1 MCPMPAERIVIGL
14 KGDDDGGVLTERA
27 ARLLPPGPGNELLGV
42 HVRTS
47 NGSRSGSPQALEA
60 QRRAVVAAGG
70 SFRTLQGDDAA
81 TGLLDYARSV
91 QATQIVVGRS
101 RVGKLP
107 GIPGTGRRVV
117 RGAGDIDVH
126 IVPGLPARNTV
137 RKRPLDVGRTR
148 TVAGF
153 ALAALLPVLL
163 QLVLAAFEHSVA
175 TAVLIQLAGA
185 VAIALVGGLRPA
197 VLGALWSS
205 VLVNFFSTPP
215 LGNLAIEDP
224 QDFLSLGVFLGLSV
238 AVAGVVDRSARR
250 SRDAA
255 RARAEAGIL
264 GDLALDASRSADPL
278 RGLLADA
285 VTVFGVA
292 GAAIVAR
299 QPAGAGSGETPPG
312 LLAGV
317 GDTTGW
323 QRMLPPAATPPGNTV
338 EPVDAVTW
346 LVLFGREV
354 APDGRRLLGAV
365 AVHIKAQLERRQ
377 LENSRHEIVRL
388 AEGNTMRTAI
398 LRAVS
403 HDLRTPLAGI
413 KLAAGGLL
421 QDPGTFT
428 RAQERELVETIDECS
443 DRLDLLVG
451 NLLDMSRITAQSV
464 EPLLGPV
471 RWHDVLDRALRGVP
485 ATAVAVVLAPNM
497 PAVDADPGLLE
508 RVIANIVEN
517 ALKYAPGTQ
526 VAITGTT
533 DGMGAALAGHP
544 SGELRIADHGPGV
557 PALKVVEMFR
567 PFQRLD
573 DATPAAGVGLGL
585 AVAQGFVEAMRGSLT
600 AEETPGGGLTMVI
613 RLPLSTGPRDV
624 STGPSDVA
632 P

>member
-1 MCPMPAERIVIGL
+1 M
-14 KGDDDGGVLTERA
+14 
-27 ARLLPPGPGNELLGV
+27 
-42 HVRTS
+42 
-47 NGSRSGSPQALEA
+47 
-60 QRRAVVAAGG
+60 
-70 SFRTLQGDDAA
+70 
-81 TGLLDYARSV
+81 
-91 QATQIVVGRS
+91 
-101 RVGKLP
+101 
-107 GIPGTGRRVV
+107 RVV

-126 IVPGLPARNTV
+126 VVPGLPARNPV
-137 RKRPLDVGRTR
+137 QRRPLDLGRASTFG
-148 TVAGF
+148 GF
-153 ALAALLPVLL
+153 ALAAILPVLL
-163 QLVLAAFEHSVA
+163 QLLLAAFDHSVA

-185 VAIALVGGLRPA
+185 VAVALVGGLRPA
-197 VLGALWSS
+197 VVGALVEQCPGQLLLDAPAGRPGHRGPAGFPVPGGVPGPVRCGGRRSGP
-205 VLVNFFSTPP
+205 VCPP
-215 LGNLAIEDP
+215 LKE
-224 QDFLSLGVFLGLSV
+224 
-238 AVAGVVDRSARR
+238 
-250 SRDAA
+250 AA
-255 RARAEAGIL
+255 QARAEAGIL

-278 RGLLADA
+278 RGLLSDA

-299 QPAGAGSGETPPG
+299 QSPGAGAGKAPAV

-323 QRMLPPAATPPGNTV
+323 HGMVPPAAPPPGSTV

-354 APDGRRLLGAV
+354 APDRRTLLGAV

-377 LENSRHEIVRL
+377 LETSRLEIMRL

-421 QDPGTFT
+421 QDAGTFT
-428 RAQERELVETIDECS
+428 RAEERELVQTIDECS

-471 RWHDVLDRALRGVP
+471 RWHDVLDKALRGIP
-485 ATAVAVVLAPNM
+485 STAVAVVLPPNM

-533 DGMGAALAGHP
+533 DGMGSALAGHP
-544 SGELRIADHGPGV
+544 SGELRIADRGPGV
-557 PALKVVEMFR
+557 PAMKVVEMFR

-573 DATPAAGVGLGL
+573 DAQPATGVGLGL

-613 RLPLSTGPRDV
+613 RLPLSTGPREQ
-624 STGPSDVA
+624 A
-632 P
+632 Q

>member
-27 ARLLPPGPGNELLGV
+27 ARLLPPGGGSELLGV
-42 HVRTS
+42 HVRTPK
-47 NGSRSGSPQALEA
+47 GSRSGSPQALEA

-70 SFRTLQGDDAA
+70 TFRTLQGDDVA

-91 QATQIVVGRS
+91 QATRMVVGRS
-101 RVGKLP
+101 RAGMFR
-107 GIPGTGRRVV
+107 GAAGTGMRVIL
-117 RGAGDIDVH
+117 GAGDIDVH
-126 IVPGLPARNTV
+126 VVPGLPARNPV
-137 RKRPLDVGRTR
+137 QRRPLDVGRAR
-148 TVAGF
+148 TFGGI
-153 ALAALLPVLL
+153 ALAAILPALL

-197 VLGALWSS
+197 VVGALWSS

-224 QDFLSLGVFLGLSV
+224 QDFLSLAVFLGLSV

-250 SRDAA
+250 SREAA
-255 RARAEAGIL
+255 QARAEAGIL

-278 RGLLADA
+278 RGLLSDA
-285 VTVFGVA
+285 VAVFGVA

-299 QPAGAGSGETPPG
+299 QSPGAGAGKAPAV

-323 QRMLPPAATPPGNTV
+323 HGMVPPAAPPPGSTV

-354 APDGRRLLGAV
+354 APDRRTLLGAV

-377 LENSRHEIVRL
+377 LETSRLEIMRL

-421 QDPGTFT
+421 QDAGTFT
-428 RAQERELVETIDECS
+428 RAEERELVQTIDECS

-471 RWHDVLDRALRGVP
+471 RWHDVLDKALRGIP
-485 ATAVAVVLAPNM
+485 STAVAVVLPPNM

-517 ALKYAPGTQ
+517 ALKYAPETQ

-533 DGMGAALAGHP
+533 DGMGSALAGHP
-544 SGELRIADHGPGV
+544 SGELRIADRGPGV
-557 PALKVVEMFR
+557 PAMKVVEMFR

-573 DATPAAGVGLGL
+573 DAQPAAGVGLGL

-613 RLPLSTGPRDV
+613 RLPLSTGPREQ
-624 STGPSDVA
+624 A
-632 P
+632 Q